1 MEGDAAISDS
11 EFFNHWYSNVILSAM
26 TNGKMSSYGQII
38 RKRDLSIW
46 QKMYIPEIF
55 KGLRMTIRQMF
66 KPTFTSQFPEE
77 RFKPESSFRG
87 RPVLVAENGVERCV
101 ACGLCARVCP
111 ALAIEVQ
118 AAETELEKERYPI
131 KFEINMVRCIFC
143 GFCEE
148 VCPEEAIVMSNEYLL
163 VFSSQEEALFGK
175 ERLLKSTE
183 ELKERLEFLRN
194 HR

>member
-1 MEGDAAISDS
+1 MNIAKKI
-11 EFFNHWYSNVILSAM
+11 
-26 TNGKMSSYGQII
+26 T
-38 RKRDLSIW
+38 RKKDINIW
-46 QKMYIPEIF
+46 QKMYIPEIL
-55 KGLRMTIRQMF
+55 KGLRMTVSQIF
-66 KPTFTSQFPEE
+66 KPKFTQQFPEE
-77 RFKPESSFRG
+77 RFKPEPSFRG
-87 RPVLVAENGVERCV
+87 RPVLVTENGVERCV

-163 VFSSQEEALFGK
+163 VFTSQQEALFGK
-175 ERLLKSTE
+175 EKLLKSTE
-183 ELKERLEFLRN
+183 ELKDRLDFIRMY
-194 HR
+194 R